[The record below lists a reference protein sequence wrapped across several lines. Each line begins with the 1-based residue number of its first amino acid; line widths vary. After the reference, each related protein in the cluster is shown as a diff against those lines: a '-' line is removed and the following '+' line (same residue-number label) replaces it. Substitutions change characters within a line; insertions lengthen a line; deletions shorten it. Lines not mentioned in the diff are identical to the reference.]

1 MCMNQIDVN
10 GDDPHSVEECISPY
24 LYGKGDDSHT
34 CEGWVIMTNEG
45 HGDDSHSCEGKRIEV
60 NSGLECPGMIR
71 IESGSEN
78 AKIGV
83 ADLQWAYH
91 TPRMGVSYAQNLTLR
106 PEVAV
111 NAGIWATG
119 QR

>member
-1 MCMNQIDVN
+1 
-10 GDDPHSVEECISPY
+10 
-24 LYGKGDDSHT
+24 
-34 CEGWVIMTNEG
+34 
-45 HGDDSHSCEGKRIEV
+45 
-60 NSGLECPGMIR
+60 MIR

-91 TPRMGVSYAQNLTLR
+91 TPRLGVSYAQNLTLR
-106 PEVAV
+106 PELSV

-119 QR
+119 TVGVPYARLGVPYAQNGFF